1 MRYRV
6 RALVVSLV
14 AALAVLPAGAASA
27 ISTPTLRA
35 KLSREMR
42 HAGGFSGAF
51 VRDLDGQRTLFSSK
65 PDAPRAPASVEKLYT
80 TASALMRL
88 GPDATLPTS
97 VAGRGFLDPDGVWR
111 GDLYLHGGGDP
122 TLGRDDLQRLSRA
135 VGEAGILRV
144 DGSVYG
150 DESRFDTLR
159 GSFDTGGAYDRDIG
173 GVLSALALNRGFS
186 KDGKPAAQAAG
197 QFAKA
202 LRTDGIRVEGRSG
215 AGATPAEA
223 RELASVSSPPIRD
236 IIRLTN
242 VPSDNFL
249 AEMLV
254 KDLGAEFADAGT
266 TAAGV
271 GVVKTQ
277 LEAFGLTPQVVDGSG
292 LSRADRTTPRQVVHL
307 LEAMHGQEVAGAFE
321 GSLAVAGR
329 TGTIRRRMRGTAAQ
343 DRCRAKTG
351 TLIGVSALAGLCESA
366 GGHTIAFAMLMNRT
380 SVARAHGVQDRVAA
394 AIARYDGV

>member
-80 TASALMRL
+80 TASALMRF

-186 KDGKPAAQAAG
+186 KDGNPAAQAAG

-215 AGATPAEA
+215 AGTTPAEA

-329 TGTIRRRMRGTAAQ
+329 TGTIRRRMRGSAAQ

>member
-1 MRYRV
+1 MDYRV
-6 RALVVSLV
+6 RALVLSLV

-27 ISTPTLRA
+27 ISTPTLKA
-35 KLSREMR
+35 KLGREMR
-42 HAGGFSGAF
+42 HAGVFSGAF

-80 TASALMRL
+80 TAAALMRF
-88 GPDATLPTS
+88 GPDATLSTS

-111 GDLYLHGGGDP
+111 GDLYLRGGGDP
-122 TLGRDDLQRLSRA
+122 TLGGDDLQRLSRA
-135 VGEAGILRV
+135 VGQAGILRV
-144 DGSVYG
+144 DGSILG
-150 DESRFDTLR
+150 DESRLDTLR
-159 GSFDTGGAYDRDIG
+159 GSYDSGGAYDRDIG
-173 GVLSALALNRGFS
+173 GVLGALTLNRGFS
-186 KDGKPAAQAAG
+186 KDGRPAAYAAG
-197 QFAKA
+197 QFARV

-215 AGATPAEA
+215 AGTAPADA
-223 RELASVSSPPIRD
+223 QELATVSSPPMRD
-236 IIRLTN
+236 LIRLTN

-254 KDLGAEFADAGT
+254 KDLGAEFGGAGT

-271 GVVKTQ
+271 GVVKSQ
-277 LEAFGLTPQVVDGSG
+277 LAELGLTPQVVDGSG

-351 TLIGVSALAGLCESA
+351 TLIGVSALAGLCDSA
-366 GGHTIAFAMLMNRT
+366 GGHTIAFAMLMTRT
-380 SVARAHGVQDRVAA
+380 SLARAHGVQDRVAA
-394 AIARYDGV
+394 AIARYDGL